1 MLKKFLH
8 SYVFLAFFLYLT
20 FRYKNQESIIRWKRR
35 SGICLVHHDDNYDGR
50 IDFSEIAPNS
60 LEFNSYEECESACKN
75 AKIQACRYT
84 DEGACLY
91 DLKVDKIVTNVV
103 RILGPLYY
111 ECEII
116 NDGNAQF

>member
-1 MLKKFLH
+1 M
-8 SYVFLAFFLYLT
+8 
-20 FRYKNQESIIRWKRR
+20 
-35 SGICLVHHDDNYDGR
+35 HHDDNYDGR

-116 NDGNAQF
+116 NDGNAQFWMKLNIKVCNIKWSRQLWLLNNQSKND